1 MAANSN
7 TGVPQG
13 AIQASVFNDHVFS
26 LLSGARNVSIGMTLP
41 VGSSGGVNSSTGM
54 ILPVGSSGGI
64 NSSTGMI
71 LPVGSSGGI
80 SSSTGMIL
88 PVESSG
94 GINSSTGMDPTE
106 NSSGMSN
113 MTGLVPGGCSS
124 SGLLLDM
131 VPGLSQD
138 NGMVVDWSIKEQ
150 SILEEGLVRYAEESN
165 IMRYIKIA
173 AKLPDKTVRDVALRC
188 RWMTDNLQNDKG
200 KRRKLEDYC
209 TGRKMKDKKV
219 MLLCFWMEKLMDSS
233 LKANIPPSPPL
244 HTATCSF
251 AIHHVNQNDHL
262 SCKVPSVGGATI
274 HLLDE
279 NAQVF
284 NQITTNLASFKIQ
297 ENFDLFYLARN
308 NITSILNDMRN
319 TPGIMSRMSPLP
331 VSLNE
336 ELTSIALPNPSQV
349 ISQAPAFGAPG
360 YIYLKQE
367 PR

>member
-209 TGRKMKDKKV
+209 TGRKMKDKK
-219 MLLCFWMEKLMDSS
+219 EKLMDSS

>member
-1 MAANSN
+1 MKMAANSN

-64 NSSTGMI
+64 
-71 LPVGSSGGI
+71 

-88 PVESSG
+88 AVESSG

-188 RWMTDNLQNDKG
+188 RWMTVSSNFAHNNGLQNFI
-200 KRRKLEDYC
+200 Y
-209 TGRKMKDKKV
+209 
-219 MLLCFWMEKLMDSS
+219 
-233 LKANIPPSPPL
+233 
-244 HTATCSF
+244 SF
-251 AIHHVNQNDHL
+251 FV
-262 SCKVPSVGGATI
+262 
-274 HLLDE
+274 
-279 NAQVF
+279 
-284 NQITTNLASFKIQ
+284 
-297 ENFDLFYLARN
+297 
-308 NITSILNDMRN
+308 
-319 TPGIMSRMSPLP
+319 
-331 VSLNE
+331 
-336 ELTSIALPNPSQV
+336 
-349 ISQAPAFGAPG
+349 
-360 YIYLKQE
+360 
-367 PR
+367 